1 MQTKAKKP
9 FNKRAFTSVAMLIS
23 GLMLPFSGLMNHQ
36 LQFESL
42 SMQRHFWMT
51 VHNTSAILFVIFA
64 IIHVSFNW
72 RVLFAYVKQKG
83 GIFIKKEG
91 ILALIV
97 VISIVSLLSS
107 HVFHVH

>member
-1 MQTKAKKP
+1 MQTKTQKQ

-23 GLMLPFSGLMNHQ
+23 GLMLPFSGYMNHE

-51 VHNTSAILFVIFA
+51 VHNTSAVLFLIFA
-64 IIHVSFNW
+64 IIHVSFNG
-72 RVLFAYVKQKG
+72 RVLYAYLKQKG
-83 GIFIKKEG
+83 AILIKKES
-91 ILALIV
+91 ILAMIF

-107 HVFHVH
+107 HVLHLH